1 MVRSE
6 LCDPEEG
13 TDIVLKSKCGH
24 TYLLFITMSILLWM
38 RKMRTNVG
46 SKRYLLY
53 ITSLIYQHSFTL
65 IFYDRILGPEAVL
78 RRSLE

>member
-1 MVRSE
+1 MVTSE
-6 LCDPEEG
+6 VCDPQIG
-13 TDIVLKSKCGH
+13 TDLVLKSECGH
-24 TYLLFITMSILLWM
+24 TYLLFITISILLWM

-65 IFYDRILGPEAVL
+65 IFYDRILGPGAVS
-78 RRSLE
+78 RHSLE